1 MADLIYSILIIAV
14 ADVFYVFVL
23 SPWLRKRPVKG
34 AFVRPR

>member
-1 MADLIYSILIIAV
+1 MVEFLVLVAVVGAADA
-14 ADVFYVFVL
+14 FYEFVI